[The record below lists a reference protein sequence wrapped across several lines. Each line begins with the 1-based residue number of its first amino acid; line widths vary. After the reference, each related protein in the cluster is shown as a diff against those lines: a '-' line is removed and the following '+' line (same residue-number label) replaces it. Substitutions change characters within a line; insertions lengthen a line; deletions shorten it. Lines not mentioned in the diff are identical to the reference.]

1 MAKTKLSAED
11 KEFLEQ
17 CPVCG
22 EGYMV
27 PTMGHWYQCS
37 ECGVEAEQN
46 DYGVLLFDSSVKF
59 KEKY

>member
-1 MAKTKLSAED
+1 MAYHELDPGDE
-11 KEFLEQ
+11 EFLEE

-37 ECGVEAEQN
+37 ECGVEAEEN
-46 DYGVLLFDSSVKF
+46 DYGILLFDSSVDF
-59 KEKY
+59 Q